1 VQVKRSSALAYPS
14 PEGGGWTRVSASGWM
29 GCAFHLRLGPHPS
42 RARYRSALATL
53 PERGGIARLLL
64 ALCLLIGFAS
74 PTQAQ
79 DTYPSRPITLIV
91 PYAAGG
97 SIDLVARI
105 LAEGLTARLGQTV
118 VVDDRPGG
126 NGVIG
131 IREAIK
137 AKPDGYTLQMGSVGA
152 NVTPAAVQ
160 KDYPFDPLR
169 DYVPVAMVAEWSA
182 ILVVKKD
189 LPVNTLAEFVA
200 YAKARPGALNF
211 GTTGYGSFAHLVSE
225 VFMQQTGVSMQHVQ
239 YKGGA
244 PATTDLLA
252 GVIDAHMMSSAVG
265 AGHAENPRLKMLAVA
280 SARRLPSIPK
290 VPTMAEAGVSG
301 VDQTSWLCVF
311 GPPGVADG
319 VRERIAREVVAIASD
334 PVYQAKF
341 RNTGFEPLGLDAAAT
356 ARMYRDEV
364 TRWTAFIRARG
375 LTEKAN

>member
-1 VQVKRSSALAYPS
+1 MIVRWSRELSSLSTCGRGCPSVARAGEGSAFQTIAGPLTRLAL
-14 PEGGGWTRVSASGWM
+14 R
-29 GCAFHLRLGPHPS
+29 F
-42 RARYRSALATL
+42 RSARSTL
-53 PERGGIARLLL
+53 SHRERGEASLLL
-64 ALCLLIGFAS
+64 ALGVLILFTKTA
-74 PTQAQ
+74 PAQ
-79 DTYPSRPITLIV
+79 DNYPSRPMTLVV

-105 LAEGLTARLGQTV
+105 LAEGLTARLNQTV
-118 VVDDRPGG
+118 VVEDKPGG

-131 IREAIK
+131 IGAVAK
-137 AKPDGYTLQMGSVGA
+137 SKPDGYTLQMGAVGA

-189 LPVNTLAEFVA
+189 LPVSTLAEFA

-225 VFMQQTGVSMQHVQ
+225 VFMQQTGISMQHVQ

-280 SARRLPSIPK
+280 SSRRLPSIPK
-290 VPTMAEAGVSG
+290 VPTMVEAGVSD

-311 GPPGVADG
+311 APPGVADG
-319 VRERIAREVVAIASD
+319 VRERIAREVVAIAND
-334 PVYQAKF
+334 PAYQAKF
-341 RNTGFEPLGLDAAAT
+341 RNTGFEPLGLDAQAT

>member
-1 VQVKRSSALAYPS
+1 
-14 PEGGGWTRVSASGWM
+14 
-29 GCAFHLRLGPHPS
+29 
-42 RARYRSALATL
+42 
-53 PERGGIARLLL
+53 LL
-64 ALCLLIGFAS
+64 ALCVLIGFAKAA
-74 PTQAQ
+74 PAQ
-79 DTYPSRPITLIV
+79 DTYPSRSITFIV

-105 LAEGLTARLGQTV
+105 LAEGLTARLNQPV
-118 VVDDRPGG
+118 VVDDKPGG

-189 LPVNTLAEFVA
+189 LPVSTLAEFVA

-225 VFMQQTGVSMQHVQ
+225 VFMQQTGISMQHVQ

-244 PATTDLLA
+244 PATNDLMA
-252 GVIDAHMMSSAVG
+252 GAIDAHMMSSAVG
-265 AGHAENPRLKMLAVA
+265 AGQAENPRLKMLAVA
-280 SARRLPSIPK
+280 SSRRLPSIPK
-290 VPTMAEAGVSG
+290 VPTMAEAGVAG

-311 GPPGVADG
+311 GPPGLPDA
-319 VRERIAREVVAIASD
+319 VRERIAREVVAIAQE
-334 PVYQAKF
+334 PAYQAKF
-341 RNTGFEPLGLDAAAT
+341 RATGFEPLGLDVAAT
-356 ARMYRDEV
+356 ERMYLSEV
-364 TRWTAFIRARG
+364 ARWTAFIKERG
-375 LTEKAN
+375 LTERAK

>member
-1 VQVKRSSALAYPS
+1 MP
-14 PEGGGWTRVSASGWM
+14 
-29 GCAFHLRLGPHPS
+29 
-42 RARYRSALATL
+42 
-53 PERGGIARLLL
+53 
-64 ALCLLIGFAS
+64 ALCLLIGLTSSAS
-74 PTQAQ
+74 AQ
-79 DTYPSRPITLIV
+79 DNYPSRSITLIV

-105 LAEGLTARLGQTV
+105 LAEGLTARLNQPV
-118 VVDDRPGG
+118 VVDDKPGG

-137 AKPDGYTLQMGSVGA
+137 AKSDGYTLQMGSVGA

-189 LPVNTLAEFVA
+189 LPVNTLGEFVA

-225 VFMQQTGVSMQHVQ
+225 VFMQQTGIAMQHVQ

-244 PATTDLLA
+244 PATTDLMA
-252 GVIDAHMMSSAVG
+252 GTIDAHMMSSAVG

-280 SARRLPSIPK
+280 SSRRLPSIHK
-290 VPTMAEAGVSG
+290 VPTMAEAGVQG

-311 GPPGVADG
+311 GPPGLPDA
-319 VRERIAREVVAIASD
+319 VRERIAREVVVIAAD
-334 PVYQAKF
+334 PAYQEKF
-341 RNTGFEPLGLDAAAT
+341 RKTGFEPLGLDVAAT
-356 ARMYRDEV
+356 ERMYRGEV
-364 TRWTAFIRARG
+364 ARWTAFIRARG
-375 LTEKAN
+375 LSEKGR